1 MAANL
6 TQMNMDNINEA
17 ALKGNACRQEAHLEE
32 GIWLVGGLFHSLKQ
46 GKMTP
51 LVVFY
56 VLPYLGQQHQRK
68 EPLSLQMEQSKK

>member
-1 MAANL
+1 MG
-6 TQMNMDNINEA
+6 
-17 ALKGNACRQEAHLEE
+17 ALKGKACSQGIHLEE

-56 VLPYLGQQHQRK
+56 VLPYLGQQHQCK
-68 EPLSLQMEQSKK
+68 KPLSLQGEQNKS

>member
-1 MAANL
+1 
-6 TQMNMDNINEA
+6 MDNINEA

-56 VLPYLGQQHQRK
+56 VLPYLGN
-68 EPLSLQMEQSKK
+68 L